1 VELTAPEGRP
11 LDAGLLSEAIRF
23 QELLHATIGL
33 DRRLASFGLYA
44 VDRLKG
50 PVRYR
55 ARPAAELSFVPLD
68 ASAPVDGVSFL
79 REHPMALRYGALGAT
94 AVGPLVLED
103 ADGAILSL
111 PPILNAEGPGSV
123 RPGDR
128 SILLESTGQRPARVA
143 DGLGLLMLPFVAAG
157 WTVTPVPVD
166 RGSLEESGDDLVR
179 SRPIHLTARQ
189 LAEVAGI
196 SLSASE
202 VVEELS
208 KARLPVRAV
217 PGGWEVLAPPWR
229 PDLLQAVD
237 LIEDT
242 ILARGVRIEDGLVPP
257 SPSRGRRRPET
268 RFRESVGDL
277 LLGAGYVPLHTP
289 VLIPLDRN
297 DRVGRT
303 CALRLVN
310 PVSEELGI
318 LRDSLLPSLLGALGH
333 NVRHGYPQGLSEIGP
348 VIVADAAYETGGRT
362 RWHAGFVRAGEGAGF
377 ADVAARVDAVV
388 RAFGALGV
396 REPVEIP
403 GIIPGRGAILRIAG
417 ETVAEMGELR
427 PELLDAERIPVAVAY
442 GEIDLSMLWPLVR
455 AAETD

>member
-1 VELTAPEGRP
+1 
-11 LDAGLLSEAIRF
+11 
-23 QELLHATIGL
+23 
-33 DRRLASFGLYA
+33 
-44 VDRLKG
+44 
-50 PVRYR
+50 
-55 ARPAAELSFVPLD
+55 
-68 ASAPVDGVSFL
+68 
-79 REHPMALRYGALGAT
+79 
-94 AVGPLVLED
+94 VGPLVLED